1 VLHDTATTATL
12 LRRIDTD
19 YVNGSVLLRVTF
31 ADEAERDAQLRSIS
45 GAHEVDADA
54 AGSGD
59 GFAGTWIPLRAAQR
73 LVNGSDTFDDNDD
86 DDDSRSTCSSKAGLY
101 GPALAHLRAFVAD
114 DLARAF
120 PASIVELRDGLKCAA
135 AAVARRTV
143 GCPLFD
149 GTASYFD
156 GAEPATCSSSFN

>member
-1 VLHDTATTATL
+1 MLHDTATTATL

-31 ADEAERDAQLRSIS
+31 ADESERDARLRSIS
-45 GAHEVDADA
+45 GAHQVEADA
-54 AGSGD
+54 FDTHGD
-59 GFAGTWIPLRAAQR
+59 GVAGTWIPLRAAQQ
-73 LVNGSDTFDDNDD
+73 LVNGAYDD
-86 DDDSRSTCSSKAGLY
+86 DDDEDSHSEGGF
-101 GPALAHLRAFVAD
+101 GPALAHLRGFVAD
-114 DLARAF
+114 DLAKAF
-120 PASIVELRDGLKCAA
+120 PASVVEMRDGLKCAA

-156 GAEPATCSSSFN
+156 GAEPPACSSPLLEQFTSS